1 MHLRQKLRPIGF
13 HEIFRSTRQARSFY
27 LFRLQSNFEEDPPIE
42 TRAEDG
48 AIVDGNWRWFTNCP
62 DNLIRISAP
71 WSNILMHKFN
81 SDSLITRFTFNFFDR
96 HTAFKQLPKKLVI
109 THSLSPGEVAF
120 L

>member
-1 MHLRQKLRPIGF
+1 M
-13 HEIFRSTRQARSFY
+13 S
-27 LFRLQSNFEEDPPIE
+27 EDPPIE

-81 SDSLITRFTFNFFDR
+81 SDSPITRFTFNFFDR
-96 HTAFKQLPKKLVI
+96 HTAFKHLAQEVGE

-120 L
+120 LVVGYCHSLIGVLNGNTQSPS